1 VDVDSLWVSNSLV
14 PFSITAGVMLLVL
27 WPTRH
32 SGKRMLQRWG
42 IAEPAEEQKVL
53 AIRYLRQRRILFVFL
68 FVVSAMAE
76 LLWSSR
82 ADKGFSFGI
91 FVPLL
96 AAMLIAELIATL
108 RPAGGGVRVASLDR
122 RTWRDLVPTWAV
134 VLSGTFVAATLAVLT
149 LVVLAR
155 PWAEQYVADV
165 PREENRGV
173 LEHANAWSTLGWL
186 VGYVALLAVLVFL
199 AVRRPSVPDAQVDAA
214 LRTRT
219 ARVAVGIGFLLLGG
233 LFDVARGRLGTLQ
246 VMASGAHEVGA
257 PPPGYLTEDVR
268 QVLEIAG
275 FVAAVVAF
283 GCWLTL
289 AVPNRKTPVR
299 AA

>member
-1 VDVDSLWVSNSLV
+1 
-14 PFSITAGVMLLVL
+14 MLLVL

-42 IAEPAEEQKVL
+42 IADPTEEQKVL
-53 AIRYLRQRRILFVFL
+53 AVRYLRQRRILFVLL

-76 LLWSSR
+76 LVWSAR

-96 AAMLIAELIATL
+96 AAMLLAELIATL

-134 VLSGTFVAATLAVLT
+134 VLSAVLVAATLTVLT
-149 LVVLAR
+149 LVVLSGS
-155 PWAEQYVADV
+155 WAEQYVADV
-165 PREENRGV
+165 PRAENRGV

-199 AVRRPSVPDAQVDAA
+199 AVRRPSVSDAQVDAA

-233 LFDVARGRLGTLQ
+233 LFDEARGRLGSLQ
-246 VMASGAHEVGA
+246 IMASGAHEVGA
-257 PPPGYLTEDVR
+257 PPPGFLTEDVR
-268 QVLEIAG
+268 QVLEVAG